1 MRWLTAM
8 MLLRHAAALQR
19 CTPSLR
25 SIKRGQLQMS
35 TTKKSVT
42 IKRGKARLFRDG
54 NPLVYGGAVERTT
67 GSINRGDAV
76 EVVDGAGN
84 PIGWGFYN
92 PDSMYRVRL
101 LPGPMADDAMVAVRS
116 LIETACER
124 RSALNLPSE
133 ATSAFRLI
141 NSEGDGLSGLTV
153 DAYGAHLVC
162 SISAAWAEA
171 RRMEITAA
179 LEESYSTLINEKP
192 QIIWRPAVARLKSEG
207 LEMEADDDA
216 GRDAVEATES
226 NLIYE
231 VDVWGQ
237 KTGFYCDQRDNRN
250 FLAPLCTG
258 KTVLDLYCYSG
269 GFALSAAK
277 HGASS
282 CIGVDSSRRAVE
294 LAQRNAARNALDGI
308 CRFEASDVSA
318 FLNNN
323 SEQYD
328 VVVCDPP
335 KLAPSIRDLP
345 RAKRKY
351 QKINALA
358 LQAVKPGG
366 LLLTCSCSSAMTTS
380 EGAFLAMLREAARD
394 ANKRLTVLR
403 TAGAAAD
410 HVLHPAFPEGAYLT
424 AALVQVVDR

>member
-1 MRWLTAM
+1 M
-8 MLLRHAAALQR
+8 Q
-19 CTPSLR
+19 
-25 SIKRGQLQMS
+25 
-35 TTKKSVT
+35 
-42 IKRGKARLFRDG
+42 
-54 NPLVYGGAVERTT
+54 
-67 GSINRGDAV
+67 
-76 EVVDGAGN
+76 
-84 PIGWGFYN
+84 
-92 PDSMYRVRL
+92 
-101 LPGPMADDAMVAVRS
+101 AVRS

-124 RSALNLPSE
+124 RSALNLPNE

-153 DAYGAHLVC
+153 DAYGSHLVC

-171 RRMEITAA
+171 RRVEISQV
-179 LEESYSTLINEKP
+179 LEESYATLIGEKP
-192 QIIWRPAVARLKSEG
+192 QIIWRPAVSRLKSEG
-207 LEMEADDDA
+207 LDIEADDE
-216 GRDAVEATES
+216 GGDAVEATES
-226 NLIYE
+226 SLVYE

-250 FLAPLCTG
+250 FLAPLCAG

-294 LAQRNAARNALDGI
+294 LAQRNAERNALDGI

-318 FLNNN
+318 FLNANTDG
-323 SEQYD
+323 YD

-380 EGAFLAMLREAARD
+380 EGAFLAMLREASKD
-394 ANKRLTVLR
+394 AGKRLTVLR